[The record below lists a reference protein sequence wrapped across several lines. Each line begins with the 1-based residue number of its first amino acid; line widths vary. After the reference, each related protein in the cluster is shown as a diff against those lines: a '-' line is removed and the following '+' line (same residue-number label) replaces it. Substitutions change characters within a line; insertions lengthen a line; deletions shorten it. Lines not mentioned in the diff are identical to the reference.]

1 MFAERLKSLRK
12 EQNLTQQ
19 KIAEKLN
26 ISRGSYAQWE
36 AQRTQPSS
44 KSLETLANFFDVST
58 DYLLGNTD
66 IKNQNQ
72 FDEDLEKSLDTFK
85 SFDGKPMY
93 DEDREKIRE
102 FLRKRMEDRLKD
114 NWYMLSKIKRLIKE
128 LGIEIQCMEFGGH
141 GYFGIENNKP
151 IIFINENLNEID
163 TSLTLLHETAH
174 FLNED
179 GDKYITNHFQN
190 DNLEFEANKYMIR
203 EVLKML
209 DEKYDFTTDTNY
221 QQIIDNLNLPYHLD
235 GVIIDE
241 FNSIISDKFG
251 MTPYCET
258 DYFYE

>member
-44 KSLETLANFFDVST
+44 KSLETLADFFDVST

-114 NWYMLSKIKRLIKE
+114 N
-128 LGIEIQCMEFGGH
+128 
-141 GYFGIENNKP
+141 
-151 IIFINENLNEID
+151 
-163 TSLTLLHETAH
+163 
-174 FLNED
+174 
-179 GDKYITNHFQN
+179 
-190 DNLEFEANKYMIR
+190 
-203 EVLKML
+203 
-209 DEKYDFTTDTNY
+209 
-221 QQIIDNLNLPYHLD
+221 
-235 GVIIDE
+235 
-241 FNSIISDKFG
+241 
-251 MTPYCET
+251 
-258 DYFYE
+258 

>member
-1 MFAERLKSLRK
+1 MLKKILRK
-12 EQNLTQQ
+12 
-19 KIAEKLN
+19 
-26 ISRGSYAQWE
+26 
-36 AQRTQPSS
+36 
-44 KSLETLANFFDVST
+44 
-58 DYLLGNTD
+58 
-66 IKNQNQ
+66 
-72 FDEDLEKSLDTFK
+72 
-85 SFDGKPMY
+85 
-93 DEDREKIRE
+93 
-102 FLRKRMEDRLKD
+102 
-114 NWYMLSKIKRLIKE
+114 IKE
-128 LGIEIQCMEFGGH
+128 LGIDIEYD
-141 GYFGIENNKP
+141 YFDGNGFFAIENDKP
-151 IIFINENLNEID
+151 ILFIDERLNEIE

-174 FLNED
+174 FLNKD